1 MRTIPRGSVL
11 VPVGHTD
18 RQCSGYVGHNER
30 KSSRTLGAYR
40 QEVFWCM
47 WGIPTGSVLVY
58 VGIPTG
64 SVLVYV
70 GIPTGSV
77 LVYVGIPRGSDLMYV
92 WHTDRN
98 VLGKV
103 QQVFFLI

>member
-58 VGIPTG
+58 VGIP
-64 SVLVYV
+64 
-70 GIPTGSV
+70 
-77 LVYVGIPRGSDLMYV
+77 RGSDLMYV